1 MQILNNLK
9 SISLSIKTINNE
21 SYKFNTGLKSAILS
35 CYNTIS
41 SFIKPFIHKTSKY
54 SEVKFHISNIENMK
68 NDNNNIQ
75 LNNDKLINTP
85 HPMKDDNVK
94 FGDLSKV
101 QIKVKSDEIKE
112 LIINDII
119 EDLEKKTTSEKG
131 KKTTLEEEKK
141 PTLEKEKVL
150 QFKDE
155 LHFHSKR
162 ILFSTD
168 ESSLTE
174 IKNEFL
180 ESIIDSILNSDEKI
194 KSEFANIDSYKYILL
209 DIINETVSRS
219 FANNNYL
226 VKKGEE

>member
-41 SFIKPFIHKTSKY
+41 SFIKPFFHKTSKY
-54 SEVKFHISNIENMK
+54 SEVKVHISNIENMK
-68 NDNNNIQ
+68 NDNNNNIQ

-119 EDLEKKTTSEKG
+119 EDLGKKTTSEKG
-131 KKTTLEEEKK
+131 KKPTLEE
-141 PTLEKEKVL
+141 EKVL

-155 LHFHSKR
+155 LYFHSKR

-168 ESSLTE
+168 ESSLNE

-180 ESIIDSILNSDEKI
+180 ESLIDSILNSDEKI

>member
-1 MQILNNLK
+1 
-9 SISLSIKTINNE
+9 
-21 SYKFNTGLKSAILS
+21 
-35 CYNTIS
+35 
-41 SFIKPFIHKTSKY
+41 
-54 SEVKFHISNIENMK
+54 MK
-68 NDNNNIQ
+68 G
-75 LNNDKLINTP
+75 
-85 HPMKDDNVK
+85 DNVK

-101 QIKVKSDEIKE
+101 QTKVKSDEIKN

-119 EDLEKKTTSEKG
+119 SDLEE
-131 KKTTLEEEKK
+131 K
-141 PTLEKEKVL
+141 PTLEKEKIL

-168 ESSLTE
+168 ESSLNE

-194 KSEFANIDSYKYILL
+194 KSEFGNIDAYKYILL

-219 FANNNYL
+219 FANGNYL